1 MTITLIGTLQ
11 IIVGIFL
18 ITLILIQQRGGGLGT
33 IGGLNT
39 PFYGS
44 RRGLE
49 KTIFILTIILI
60 VIFIALAIISFIV

>member
-1 MTITLIGTLQ
+1 MTINLIGALQ
-11 IIVGIFL
+11 IIVG
-18 ITLILIQQRGGGLGT
+18 LILIVLILLQQRGGGLGV

-49 KTIFILTIILI
+49 KTIFISTIIL
-60 VIFIALAIISFIV
+60 VCLFIFLAILSFVI